1 MSRGILAAKARE
13 KRNRRNRKRPSCPYA
28 WDGILYGSSE
38 VRVVKRKCVLEEAKK
53 TDRPPEVEVFVYN
66 TKEDFDWASVGIL
79 ESGMRHG
86 RARELACDRAPGTG
100 ERRGVL
106 LRRCEGR
113 VGRGCAGRKDDV
125 YVAPKD
131 TVYDYRGRMRLFLVR
146 TPPTSR
152 TPTSISTACGIE

>member
-1 MSRGILAAKARE
+1 M
-13 KRNRRNRKRPSCPYA
+13 RPSA
-28 WDGILYGSSE
+28 WYWRAQGSSASAMWRGGGAG
-38 VRVVKRKCVLEEAKK
+38 VRRAPAPGLSH
-53 TDRPPEVEVFVYN
+53 P
-66 TKEDFDWASVGIL
+66 VG
-79 ESGMRHG
+79 RHG
-86 RARELACDRAPGTG
+86 RVGELACDRAPGTG

-125 YVAPKD
+125 YIAPKD

-152 TPTSISTACGIE
+152 TPTCISTACGIE